1 MQNLQRIFNTLKRN
15 DSMSHQIFRKTF
27 LPTNTPT
34 MLSKKLFDI
43 YAVVHSSKELNFD
56 DFAELYYI
64 IKTQQSE
71 VPGQR
76 NLRAILCFYFF
87 KQHGI
92 LDQKQAL
99 GSKGDM
105 QDSFL
110 ASIFVQVEAQYFNL
124 SEIEID
130 KFLFENKIQ
139 KNKQVTLG
147 KSLNY
152 VTLSSCQQRHSF
164 KSMSETRPTHFSS
177 GSTIQL
183 KNTQETSMAK
193 STQKSKKCN
202 CQSGL
207 IQQAVLRSSS
217 KIILMP
223 KLTKT
228 HRRTPSLLLIL

>member
-1 MQNLQRIFNTLKRN
+1 
-15 DSMSHQIFRKTF
+15 
-27 LPTNTPT
+27 

-64 IKTQQSE
+64 IKTLQSE

-110 ASIFVQVEAQYFNL
+110 ASIFVHVGA
-124 SEIEID
+124 
-130 KFLFENKIQ
+130 
-139 KNKQVTLG
+139 
-147 KSLNY
+147 
-152 VTLSSCQQRHSF
+152 
-164 KSMSETRPTHFSS
+164 
-177 GSTIQL
+177 
-183 KNTQETSMAK
+183 
-193 STQKSKKCN
+193 
-202 CQSGL
+202 
-207 IQQAVLRSSS
+207 
-217 KIILMP
+217 
-223 KLTKT
+223 
-228 HRRTPSLLLIL
+228 